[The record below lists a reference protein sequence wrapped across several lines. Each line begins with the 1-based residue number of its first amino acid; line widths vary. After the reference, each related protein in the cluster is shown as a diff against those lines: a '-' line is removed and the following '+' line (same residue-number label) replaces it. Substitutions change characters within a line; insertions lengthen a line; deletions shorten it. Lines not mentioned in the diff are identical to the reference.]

1 MTVLLAHVED
11 DWTEFPNNETRV
23 FEDSEEGFNRAVN
36 FVESSI
42 PWEEN
47 HMKIYFKNCSKTIG
61 EESRIILAKRIK
73 REGSVTDWNCKEKF
87 PAKFSFCIKQV
98 EVE

>member
-23 FEDSEEGFNRAVN
+23 FEDSEEWFNRGVN

-42 PWEEN
+42 PWE
-47 HMKIYFKNCSKTIG
+47 
-61 EESRIILAKRIK
+61 
-73 REGSVTDWNCKEKF
+73 
-87 PAKFSFCIKQV
+87 
-98 EVE
+98 